1 MLCDG
6 QNSRNLVLL
15 REFGFESPFS
25 QFDADKKKKND
36 VSWSVNYLPK

>member
-15 REFGFESPFS
+15 REFEFESPFS
-25 QFDADKKKKND
+25 QFRQKKKWCFLIGK
-36 VSWSVNYLPK
+36 LFA

>member
-15 REFGFESPFS
+15 REFRFESPFA
-25 QFDADKKKKND
+25 QFIVDKKKKN
-36 VSWSVNYLPK
+36 YAL

>member
-25 QFDADKKKKND
+25 QFVADKKKKWCFLI
-36 VSWSVNYLPK
+36 SKLFA